1 MINTNNSKIGN
12 PFPFRIFCQKVIPLA
27 FDESLSYLELLY
39 SLLHYLKEVVI
50 PAVNNNADAVTELQN
65 LYNELKSYVDNY
77 FENLDVQEEI
87 NNKLD
92 EMAESGQLTDII
104 AQYLELAG
112 VLAYDTVADLKSA
125 DNLTNGSIAKTLG
138 NTTYNDGYGAFY
150 KIRTILNTDIIDN
163 NNIVA
168 LTNFNN
174 LVAEKIYNKNL
185 NFLPNFYIGAFFK
198 VENNQTIDNFF
209 TSIDGINFN
218 KIEFPLELNARDISI
233 NYNKKNKTFY
243 IVVANKTENSNFR
256 IYYSK
261 NLINWDY
268 KDIYGG
274 ISTMHEWAPDLS
286 IDNDG
291 NMFVIESFYYG
302 NDVNKYGNSTLGF
315 DMYISKCE
323 FSNIDNLEFSNFNK
337 LNIESVAS
345 HRNHIDGS
353 LLQLNNTY
361 YLICKDEYQKI
372 IEIYSTK
379 NFETFNLINNN
390 ITNSSLK
397 LEGPQLIKEGNK
409 IRFIADM
416 FENNNY
422 ITSVCNID
430 DFPNFTNFE
439 LLNGLNN
446 YRHGS
451 ILYVDDNYMKNAI
464 SNNISDFTFLTDINN
479 IKKEPNI
486 VILNQLNSLDLID
499 MPIIPNT
506 LYKLMGTSDLNI
518 TSIKNIFNQN
528 YMNFMFLALNGIKFN
543 ILKIDNISFTDEYL
557 IKNSYGINE
566 QLNKITI
573 KDILG
578 LNCGIY
584 TTEKK
589 GTIEVNNFATIV
601 DTNFE
606 LTQQKCFIYGDVVYI
621 RLAFKAL
628 VNTTISGTMATLNN
642 NKLIPVDSFAIISSD
657 FRTNMNIGQNG
668 HMDDWSGTSINQNQT
683 IYYVGTY
690 IRK

>member
-1 MINTNNSKIGN
+1 MNFNFKKLPPFKWFVLQN
-12 PFPFRIFCQKVIPLA
+12 FPFIEADFDAITYYQLLCKIVEYLNKVIDENNLIGEQTENLTNA
-27 FDESLSYLELLY
+27 F
-39 SLLHYLKEVVI
+39 
-50 PAVNNNADAVTELQN
+50 NELQD
-65 LYNELKSYVDNY
+65 YVNHY
-77 FENLDVQEEI
+77 FDNLDIQNEI

-112 VLAYDTVADLKSA
+112 VLAYDTVADLKNA
-125 DNLTNGSIAKTLG
+125 DNLSNGSIAKTLG

-150 KIRTILNTDIIDN
+150 KIRTVLNTDVVDN
-163 NNIVA
+163 DNIVA
-168 LTNFNN
+168 LNNFNN

-185 NFLPNFYIGAFFK
+185 NFLPNFYVGAFFK
-198 VENNQTIDNFF
+198 VENEQTIDNFF

-261 NLINWDY
+261 NLINWNY

-323 FSNIDNLEFSNFNK
+323 FSNINNLEFSNFNK

-345 HRNHIDGS
+345 HRNHIDGN

-361 YLICKDEYQKI
+361 YLICKDEYQKT
-372 IEIYSTK
+372 IEIYSTED
-379 NFETFNLINNN
+379 FETFNLINNN

-397 LEGPQLIKEGNK
+397 LEAPQLIKEGNK

-430 DFPNFTNFE
+430 DFPNFTNFD

-451 ILYVDDNYMKNAI
+451 IFYVDDNYMKNAI

-486 VILNQLNSLDLID
+486 IILNQLNSLDLID

-506 LYKLMGTSDLNI
+506 LYKLMGTSDLTI

-528 YMNFMFLALNGIKFN
+528 YMNFMFLASNGIKFN
-543 ILKIDNISFTDEYL
+543 ILKIDDISYTNEFL

-566 QLNKITI
+566 QMNKIAI
-573 KDILG
+573 NDNLG

-584 TTEKK
+584 TSEKK
-589 GTIEVNNFATIV
+589 GTIEIDNFATLV
-601 DTNFE
+601 NNNFE
-606 LTQQKCFIYGDVVYI
+606 LTQQKCFVYGDVVYL

-628 VNTTISGTMATLNN
+628 ANTTILGTMATLNN
-642 NKLIPVDSFAIISSD
+642 NELIPVDSFAIIASD
-657 FRTNMNIGQNG
+657 FRTNINIGQNG
-668 HMDDWSGTSINQNQT
+668 SMDDWSGTSINQNQT
-683 IYYVGTY
+683 IYYAGTY

>member
-1 MINTNNSKIGN
+1 MNKIEN
-12 PFPFRIFCQKVIPLA
+12 LKPFPKFCCSIGYIPTSYKVAMTYEEQL
-27 FDESLSYLELLY
+27 FWLCDF
-39 SLLHYLKEVVI
+39 LKNVVI
-50 PAVNNNADAVTELQN
+50 PTVNQNGQAVEELQN
-65 LYNELKSYVDNY
+65 LYVELKSYVDNY
-77 FENLDVQEEI
+77 FENLDIQEEI

-92 EMAESGQLTDII
+92 EMASSGQLADII
-104 AQYLELAG
+104 AQYLQLAG
-112 VLAYDTVADLKSA
+112 VLAYDTLNDMKNAT
-125 DNLTNGSIAKTLG
+125 NLVNGSIAKTLG

-150 KIRTILNTDIIDN
+150 KIRYILNTDVVDN
-163 NNIVA
+163 DNIVA

-174 LVAEKIYNKNL
+174 LIAEKIFNKNL

-198 VENNQTIDNFF
+198 VENNKTIDNFF

-243 IVVANKTENSNFR
+243 IVIANKSENSNFR

-261 NLINWDY
+261 NLINWNY

-274 ISTMHEWAPDLS
+274 ISTEHEWAPDLS

-302 NDVNKYGNSTLGF
+302 KDVNKYGNSTGGF

-323 FSNIDNLEFSNFNK
+323 FSNINNLEFSNFNK

-361 YLICKDEYQKI
+361 YLICKDEYQKT
-372 IEIYSTK
+372 IEIYSTED
-379 NFETFNLINNN
+379 FETFNLINNN

-486 VILNQLNSLDLID
+486 IVLSDLNSLDLID

-506 LYKLMGTSDLNI
+506 LYKLMGVSDLTI

-528 YMNFMFLALNGIKFN
+528 YMNFMFLASNGIKFN
-543 ILKIDNISFTDEYL
+543 ILKIDDISFTNEYL
-557 IKNSYGINE
+557 IRNSYGINE
-566 QLNKITI
+566 QLNKIII
-573 KDILG
+573 KDVLG

-589 GTIEVNNFATIV
+589 GTIEIDNFATLV
-601 DTNFE
+601 NNNFE
-606 LTQQKCFIYGDVVYI
+606 LTQQKCFVYGDVVYI

-628 VNTTISGTMATLNN
+628 VNTTISGAMATLNN
-642 NKLIPVDSFAIISSD
+642 NELIPVDSFAIIPSD

-683 IYYVGTY
+683 VYYVGTY